1 MKKYIKVMKILILF
15 LMFFLMTSFI
25 YSEHKNRILLIN
37 SYNSSF
43 PTFVEQIEGIKT
55 ILKEEEYSIDIEFMD
70 SKRFFV
76 DENIDNFY
84 KSLEY
89 KIYNQK
95 KYDAVIASDDN
106 AYNFVVDHQN
116 KLFKNIPIVF
126 LGVNNIENALK
137 SNNNQYITGVVE
149 KTSMK
154 ETIEAAL
161 LINKNANKVIA
172 LSDSTPSGQSDL
184 DCFYKIGKEFRN
196 LEFSDIS
203 LSQYSIEEFTE
214 KLKDIKKDDI
224 VILLSVFYKSANDEK
239 ASFDEGLKLVLENT
253 QFPVYHLWYHG
264 MGKGLIGGKIISHYE
279 QGKTAANLVKDILEG
294 KDIKNIPVITE
305 SPNKFI
311 FDNNVLEKY
320 RIDLNSLPKDS
331 ILINKKPTF
340 YEKYK
345 LLVWIMIGIFIILI
359 SLIVL
364 LIMNIEKRKVQE
376 KKIKKLAYYDILTG
390 LPNRTY
396 LNEKLKNELEISKTS
411 GMEGVVFFID
421 VDNFKILNDT
431 FGHGFGD
438 EILIDI
444 GKRFRELI
452 GNDKFI
458 ARLGGDEFIIL
469 LKDINDRTL
478 IDNIVNE
485 IIGSFEKPFYIEEKE
500 FYVTISIGVTLYPKD
515 GDNLDELL
523 KNADTAMYKAKDSGR
538 ARYVY
543 FEKNMNEKSFEKMQM
558 QNKLRNAI
566 EKDELVLYYQPKVD
580 LKNNKIIEY
589 EALIRWVSP
598 DYGFVSPDRFI
609 GIAEESGL
617 ISKLGAWVF
626 EKACE
631 FSKKINK
638 NSENDIIVSVNVSV
652 VELMNVNYISAIKK
666 ILEKIEVNPNLIGIE
681 ITETALME
689 SFETNEAI
697 LNELIELGIQVSLDD
712 FGTGY
717 SSLNYL
723 KKIPTNILKIDK
735 SFVDDIKNDEID
747 ETIIKAIIEI
757 AHKLNLEVVAEGVET
772 EEQKNKLKEYKCDQ
786 IQGYLVSKPLPEE
799 DIIKGDFSI

>member
-1 MKKYIKVMKILILF
+1 MKKHIKMVMILISF
-15 LMFFLMTSFI
+15 LIFFSMTSFT
-25 YSEHKNRILLIN
+25 YAEHKNRILLIN

-43 PTFVEQIEGIKT
+43 PTFFNQIEGIKSV
-55 ILKEEEYSIDIEFMD
+55 LKEEEYIIDIEFMD
-70 SKRFFV
+70 SKKFLN

-89 KIYNQK
+89 KINNQK
-95 KYDAVIASDDN
+95 KYDAVITSDDN
-106 AYNFVVDHQN
+106 AYNFIVEHQN
-116 KLFKNIPIVF
+116 KLFKEIPIVF

-137 SNNNQYITGVVE
+137 SNNNPYITGVVE

-161 LINKNANKVIA
+161 LINKKASKVIA
-172 LSDSTPSGQSDL
+172 LSDSTPSGRSDL
-184 DCFYKIGKEFRN
+184 EGFYKISKEFKDVK
-196 LEFSDIS
+196 FSDIS
-203 LSQYSIEEFTE
+203 LEEYCVEEFTE

-224 VILLSVFYKSANDEK
+224 VLLLSVFYKQGNDEK
-239 ASFDEGLKLVLENT
+239 VSFDEGLKLVLENT
-253 QFPVYHLWYHG
+253 DSPVYHLWYHG

-279 QGKTAANLVKDILEG
+279 QGRTAGNLVEDILKG
-294 KDIKNIPVITE
+294 KDIKNMSVITE

-311 FDNNVLEKY
+311 FDNNVLLKY
-320 RIDLNSLPKDS
+320 GVSLDYLPKDS
-331 ILINKKPTF
+331 VLINKKLSF
-340 YEKYK
+340 YEKYR
-345 LLVWIMIGIFIILI
+345 LAVWIMIGIFIIMG

-364 LIMNIEKRKVQE
+364 LIMNIEKRKIQE
-376 KKIKKLAYYDILTG
+376 KKIKRLAYYDILTG

-411 GMEGVVFFID
+411 GIEGVVFFFD

-444 GKRFRELI
+444 GKRFKELI
-452 GNDKFI
+452 GNEKFI

-469 LKDINDRTL
+469 LKNINDRTI

-485 IIGSFEKPFYIEEKE
+485 IISSFEKPFYIEEKE
-500 FYVTISIGVTLYPKD
+500 LYLTISIGVTLYPKD

-523 KNADTAMYKAKDSGR
+523 KNADTAMYKAKDLGK

-566 EKDELVLYYQPKVD
+566 ENDELVLYYQPKVN
-580 LKNNKIIEY
+580 LKNNEIIEY

-598 DYGFVSPDRFI
+598 DYGFVPPDRFI
-609 GIAEESGL
+609 GIAEESGF

-638 NSENDIIVSVNVSV
+638 NSQKNIIVSVNVSV
-652 VELMNVNYISAIKK
+652 VELMNVNYISNIKR
-666 ILEKIEVNPNLIGIE
+666 ILKKIEVNPKLIGIE

-697 LNELIELGIQVSLDD
+697 LNELIKLGIQVSLDD

-757 AHKLNLEVVAEGVET
+757 AHKLKLEVVAEGVET
-772 EEQKNKLKEYKCDQ
+772 EEQKEKLKEYKCDQ
-786 IQGYLVSKPLPEE
+786 IQGYLISKPLPEE
-799 DIIKGDFSI
+799 DIFKGDLIV

>member
-1 MKKYIKVMKILILF
+1 MKKYIKVVKILVLF
-15 LMFFLMTSFI
+15 VMFFLITSST
-25 YSEHKNRILLIN
+25 YAEHRNRILLIN
-37 SYNSSF
+37 SYNSTF
-43 PTFVEQIEGIKT
+43 PTFVDQIGGIKSV
-55 ILKEEEYSIDIEFMD
+55 LKEDEYTIDIEFMD
-70 SKRFFV
+70 SKKFSV
-76 DENIDNFY
+76 EENIDNFY

-89 KIYNQK
+89 KVNNQK
-95 KYDAVIASDDN
+95 KYDAVVTSDDN
-106 AYNFVVDHQN
+106 AYNFILEYQN
-116 KLFKNIPIVF
+116 ELFKDIPIVF
-126 LGVNNIENALK
+126 LCVNNVENALK
-137 SNNNQYITGVVE
+137 SNNNSYITGVVE
-149 KTSMK
+149 KISMK

-161 LINKNANKVIA
+161 LINKNTNKVIA
-172 LSDSTPSGQSDL
+172 LSDSTVSGQSDL
-184 DCFYKIGKEFRN
+184 GYFYKISKDFKN
-196 LEFSDIS
+196 IEFSDIS
-203 LSQYSIEEFTE
+203 FEEYGIEEFTE
-214 KLKDIKKDDI
+214 KLKYIKMDDI
-224 VILLSVFYKSANDEK
+224 VILLSAFYKGNNGEIM
-239 ASFDEGLKLVLENT
+239 SFDEGLKLVLENT
-253 QFPVYHLWYHG
+253 ESPVYHLWYHG

-279 QGKTAANLVKDILEG
+279 QGKMAGKIVKDILEG
-294 KDIKNIPVITE
+294 KDIKKIPVVIE
-305 SPNKFI
+305 GPNKFV
-311 FDNNVLEKY
+311 FDNNVLIKY
-320 RIDLNSLPKDS
+320 EINTKNLPKDS
-331 ILINKKPTF
+331 ILINKKPNF

-345 LLVWIMIGIFIILI
+345 LAVWIMIGIFIIMS

-376 KKIKKLAYYDILTG
+376 KKIKRLAYYDILTG

-396 LNEKLKNELEISKTS
+396 LNEKLKKELEISKTY
-411 GMEGVVFFID
+411 GIEGVVFFID

-438 EILIDI
+438 KILIDI
-444 GKRFRELI
+444 GKRFTALV

-469 LKDINDRTL
+469 LKDINDKEI

-485 IIGSFEKPFYIEEKE
+485 IISSFEKTFHIEEKE
-500 FYVTISIGVTLYPKD
+500 FYLTISIGVTLYPKD

-566 EKDELVLYYQPKVD
+566 EKNELVLYYQPKVD
-580 LKNNKIIEY
+580 LKNNEIIEY

-598 DYGFVSPDRFI
+598 DYGFVPPDRFI

-631 FSKKINK
+631 FSKKINNNLEK
-638 NSENDIIVSVNVSV
+638 DIIVSVNVSV
-652 VELMNVNYISAIKK
+652 VELMNANYISTIKK
-666 ILEKIEVNPNLIGIE
+666 IFEKIEVDPKLIGIE

-772 EEQKNKLKEYKCDQ
+772 EEQKKKLKEYKCDQ
-786 IQGYLVSKPLPEE
+786 IQGYLISKPLPED
-799 DIIKGDFSI
+799 DIIKGKFSI